1 MPPSMQE
8 LRRSARSARRA
19 LTDDERAAASRTIC
33 QRVIGSREFKAADA
47 IGCFLPMHEE
57 VDTRE
62 IIEHAWRAN
71 KRVFVPI
78 LRGPAQ
84 MLFCEMTPETE
95 LEQDAFGIWEPVRGL
110 LIEARRLDMIVT
122 PTVAFDSDNHR
133 IGMGS
138 GYYDR
143 CFVFLRNRKLWL
155 RPKLLGVAFQCQEV
169 EKITPNPWDIP
180 LYRVITERNQAPF
193 TR

>member
-1 MPPSMQE
+1 MPVSMEQQ
-8 LRRSARSARRA
+8 RRSARNARRA
-19 LTDDERAAASRTIC
+19 LSDDERAAASKTIC
-33 QRVIGSREFKAADA
+33 QRIIGSHAFKASEA

-78 LRGPAQ
+78 LPGPAQ
-84 MLFCEMTPETE
+84 MLFCEIRLDTE
-95 LEQDAFGIWEPVRGL
+95 LEQDAFGIWEPVRGF
-110 LIEARRLDMIVT
+110 LIEPKRLDMIVT
-122 PTVAFDSDNHR
+122 PTVAFDADNNR

-143 CFVFLRNRKLWL
+143 CFSFLRNRKHCF

-180 LYRVITERNQAPF
+180 LYRVITEHA
-193 TR
+193 